1 LDAPGASGFRRI
13 ATVDVLRGLIM
24 IIMALDH
31 TRDFFSNAGVDPTN
45 PLQSWPLLFFTRWI
59 THLCAP
65 GFVALAGTSVY
76 LQKQRGRSANDVA
89 FKLLT
94 RGVWLIFVEVA
105 IVSFGLFF
113 TYHFHFLP
121 VIYAIGASMIL
132 LAALQYLPTR
142 WVAVYGLAVVLL
154 HNLLDPIHAAQL
166 GAASGAW
173 KLLISDG
180 SFMRNGKLWVLVM
193 YPVIPWSGIM
203 ALGYAFGRVVLLP
216 GTERRRRSL
225 QLGVVALAL
234 FAILRM
240 TRVYGDPIVFHP
252 SGTLSQRVMAFFQ
265 VTKYPPSLDY
275 TCATLGFLLLLFVL
289 IDKALEARWI
299 TKAMDIVEI
308 YGRVPFF
315 YYVIHFYVLH
325 ISALIALV
333 VVTGAMP
340 SSLSMHMFNPS
351 AKAITCQLPVVYLIW
366 IALVALMYWPCKWFA
381 GVKARRRD
389 WWLSY
394 L

>member
-113 TYHFHFLP
+113 TYHFHFLQ

-203 ALGYAFGRVVLLP
+203 ALGYAFGAEKAVAATWCGRSGVVCDFANDARLWRPDRFPSIGNLVAEGDGVLP
-216 GTERRRRSL
+216 GDEVSA
-225 QLGVVALAL
+225 VA
-234 FAILRM
+234 
-240 TRVYGDPIVFHP
+240 
-252 SGTLSQRVMAFFQ
+252 
-265 VTKYPPSLDY
+265 
-275 TCATLGFLLLLFVL
+275 
-289 IDKALEARWI
+289 
-299 TKAMDIVEI
+299 
-308 YGRVPFF
+308 
-315 YYVIHFYVLH
+315 
-325 ISALIALV
+325 
-333 VVTGAMP
+333 
-340 SSLSMHMFNPS
+340 
-351 AKAITCQLPVVYLIW
+351 
-366 IALVALMYWPCKWFA
+366 
-381 GVKARRRD
+381 
-389 WWLSY
+389 
-394 L
+394 